1 MKKGKKLLSLLLAM
15 VMVLSLFTLPV
26 QAATTKK
33 VTNQTKSVVMVVKQQ
48 STIKPPVKMTYRSSN
63 PKVVAVNSKGV
74 MVAKTKGSAIVT
86 GSYKSVKWTYRIK
99 VEAPRLNASSLRLN
113 PRASAQLK
121 VTGTTRNVSWSSSAP
136 RIATVNS
143 KGKITAVRSGS
154 AIITAKINGVRYSCK
169 VTVSVPKTN
178 YVWICS
184 TGKKYHKYS
193 TCSNM
198 NRPYK
203 VTISKAKSL
212 GYDACKKCYR

>member
-26 QAATTKK
+26 QAAATKK

-136 RIATVNS
+136 RIATV
-143 KGKITAVRSGS
+143 
-154 AIITAKINGVRYSCK
+154 TAKINGVRYSCK